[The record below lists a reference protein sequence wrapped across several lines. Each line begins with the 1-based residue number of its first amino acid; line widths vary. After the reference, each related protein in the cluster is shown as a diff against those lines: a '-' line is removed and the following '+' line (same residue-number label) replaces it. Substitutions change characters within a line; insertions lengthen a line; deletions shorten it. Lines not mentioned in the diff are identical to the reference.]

1 VLIVTGGLV
10 TMRERSFVRAVQ
22 RQLASHRAS
31 RGGWLDLQIKLRIG
45 EELMAQQ
52 AFLRGRELRRKPYR
66 DAALGYFGSDR
77 TFDTPELTE
86 VVLMTLLAAEGIEYE
101 AATYAE
107 LHADPGRRERLLDA
121 CDVVFASTTLLRDLS
136 ELAPLIAMLRRPG
149 NEPANKIVCG
159 GALASLVQADL
170 GRVSDRNDRAGAA
183 GAPSAADIDGIDVW
197 AVGHGELLVPALAA
211 WMRSGYRELAPPP
224 GGRVEQRCASAARS
238 GVTVLWSGQPPGH
251 SLDALPRPDW
261 SLAERYHG
269 RRMPMVFY
277 ESVRGC
283 PYRCSFC
290 NYPYLFDDTRFRYKS
305 AERIAGDWASYAAG
319 GAEYVTCLDSL
330 FTMPRQRLVAL
341 CEQLIARDVRIR
353 WVCYARADD
362 LSDIDVCRLMRRA
375 GCIQVQIGIESGNQG
390 QLDRMNKRAT
400 VTQGLRA
407 LANCHETGITTFISL
422 ILGYPGE
429 TEATL
434 RDSLDFV
441 REARPDFVYLSPFM
455 TRIES
460 VPVLSEASRKR
471 FGLVTAGGLG
481 SSAPYWRHDTMC
493 SSELAGRWSTFMR
506 AVIRERCALDG
517 GLFYRGMLGYQRGRD
532 RDALLAFQ
540 RDCLDA
546 LSGMRR
552 LLAPVHAYVQRRV
565 DADVLAQLGRSP
577 VPPRSA
583 SPSRSRHPLHPH
595 SAVPAPAGGPP
606 AVPDRPGA
614 VEPSM
619 HSCPALPRRQS

>member
-1 VLIVTGGLV
+1 MNRSGQGQDAREPRVLIVTGGFV
-10 TMRERSFVRAVQ
+10 AMRDRSLVRALQ
-22 RQLASHRAS
+22 RQVASHRAS
-31 RGGWLDLQIKLRIG
+31 RGGWLDLQMKLRIG
-45 EELMAQQ
+45 EELVAQQ
-52 AFLRGRELRRKPYR
+52 AFLRSRAFRRRPYR
-66 DAALGYFGSDR
+66 DAVLGYFGSDLM
-77 TFDTPELTE
+77 FDTPELTE
-86 VVLMTLLAAEGIEYE
+86 VVLMTLLAAEGIGYE

-107 LHADPGRRERLLDA
+107 LHADAGRRERLLEA
-121 CDVVFASTTLLRDLS
+121 CEVVFASTTLLRDLS
-136 ELAPLIAMLRRPG
+136 ELAPLVAMLRRPG
-149 NEPANKIVCG
+149 NKPRNRIVCG
-159 GALASLVQADL
+159 GALASLIHGDL
-170 GRVSDRNDRAGAA
+170 DAVSGI
-183 GAPSAADIDGIDVW
+183 GGIDGIDVL

-211 WMRSGYRELAPPP
+211 WMRGGCRELAPPP
-224 GGRVEQRCASAARS
+224 GGRVAQR
-238 GVTVLWSGQPPGH
+238 GGITVMWSGQPHGH
-251 SLDALPRPDW
+251 DLDALPRPDW

-305 AERIAGDWASYAAG
+305 ADRIAADWACYAAG

-341 CEQLIARDVRIR
+341 CEQLVARDIRLR

-362 LSDIDVCRLMRRA
+362 LSDIEVCRLMRRA
-375 GCIQVQIGIESGNQG
+375 GCIQVQIGIESGNQA

-400 VTQGLRA
+400 VAQGMRA

-441 REARPDFVYLSPFM
+441 REARPDFAYLSPFM

-460 VPVLSEASRKR
+460 VPVLSEASRQR

-493 SSELAGRWSTFMR
+493 SSELAERWSRFMR
-506 AVIRERCALDG
+506 AVMRERCALDG
-517 GLFYRGMLGYQRGRD
+517 GLFYQGTLGYRRGRD
-532 RDALLAFQ
+532 RDPLLAFQ

-552 LLAPVHAYVQRRV
+552 LLAPVHEYVQRRV
-565 DADVLAQLGRSP
+565 GADVLAQLGQRP
-577 VPPRSA
+577 AR
-583 SPSRSRHPLHPH
+583 PSHG
-595 SAVPAPAGGPP
+595 ATAAAAGGSATTPGQPP
-606 AVPDRPGA
+606 G
-614 VEPSM
+614 
-619 HSCPALPRRQS
+619 

>member
-1 VLIVTGGLV
+1 MKRTGKDRDARGPKVLIVTGGFV
-10 TMRERSFVRAVQ
+10 HMRERSLMRALQ
-22 RQLASHRAS
+22 RQVAAHRAS
-31 RGGWLDLQIKLRIG
+31 RGGWLDVQMKLRIG

-52 AFLRGRELRRKPYR
+52 AFLRSRELGRKPYR
-66 DAALGYFGSDR
+66 DAARSYFGSSL

-86 VVLMTLLAAEGIEYE
+86 VVLMTLLAAEGIDYE

-107 LHADPGRRERLLDA
+107 LHADAGRRERLLDA
-121 CDVVFASTTLLRDLS
+121 CEVVFASTTLLRDLS
-136 ELAPLIAMLRRPG
+136 ELAPLIAMLRRPAKG
-149 NEPANKIVCG
+149 LGRWPGSRPRTRIVCG
-159 GALASLVQADL
+159 GALASLIQ
-170 GRVSDRNDRAGAA
+170 G
-183 GAPSAADIDGIDVW
+183 DIDQLSSIAGPDGSAGVDVW

-224 GGRVEQRCASAARS
+224 GGRIERRASAA
-238 GVTVLWSGQPPGH
+238 GGDVTVLWSGQPSGH
-251 SLDALPRPDW
+251 DLDALPRPDW

-269 RRMPMVFY
+269 RPMSMVFY

-290 NYPYLFDDTRFRYKS
+290 NYPYLFDDTKFRYKS
-305 AERIAGDWASYAAG
+305 AHRIAEDWASYAAG
-319 GAEYVTCLDSL
+319 GAQYVTCLDSL

-362 LSDIDVCRLMRRA
+362 LSDIEVCRLMQRA

-400 VTQGLRA
+400 VAQGLRA

-429 TEATL
+429 TDATL

-441 REARPDFVYLSPFM
+441 REARPDFAYLSPFM

-460 VPVLSEASRKR
+460 VPVLSEASRQR

-493 SSELAGRWSTFMR
+493 SSELAERWSRFMR

-517 GLFYRGMLGYQRGRD
+517 ALFYQGALGYRRGRD

-540 RDCLDA
+540 RDCLGA

-565 DADVLAQLGRSP
+565 DAGVLAQLGQ
-577 VPPRSA
+577 PRRPGDGA
-583 SPSRSRHPLHPH
+583 T
-595 SAVPAPAGGPP
+595 VPAAARTPLMPVAT
-606 AVPDRPGA
+606 V
-614 VEPSM
+614 
-619 HSCPALPRRQS
+619 LP

>member
-10 TMRERSFVRAVQ
+10 TLRERSFVRALQ

-52 AFLRGRELRRKPYR
+52 AFLRSRQLRRKPYR
-66 DAALGYFGSDR
+66 DAAQGYFGSAPML
-77 TFDTPELTE
+77 DTPELTE
-86 VVLMTLLAAEGIEYE
+86 VVLMTLLAAEGIDYE

-149 NEPANKIVCG
+149 NKIVCG
-159 GALASLVQADL
+159 GALASLVQADI
-170 GRVSDRNDRAGAA
+170 GRVSGMDGNAARAGRPDRP
-183 GAPSAADIDGIDVW
+183 GIDGIDGIDVW

-224 GGRVEQRCASAARS
+224 GGRIEQRRASGVRG

-251 SLDALPRPDW
+251 GLDVLPRPDW

-290 NYPYLFDDTRFRYKS
+290 NYPYLFDDTKFRYKS
-305 AERIAGDWASYAAG
+305 AERIAEDWAGYAAG
-319 GAEYVTCLDSL
+319 GAEHVTCLDSL

-341 CEQLIARDVRIR
+341 CEQLVARGVRIR

-400 VTQGLRA
+400 VAQGLRA
-407 LANCHETGITTFISL
+407 LASCHETGITTFISL

-460 VPVLSEASRKR
+460 VPVLSEASRQR

-493 SSELAGRWSTFMR
+493 SSELAGRWSAFMR

-517 GLFYRGMLGYQRGRD
+517 GLFYRGILGYRRGRD
-532 RDALLAFQ
+532 RDPLLAFQ

-546 LSGMRR
+546 LSGLRR

-565 DADVLAQLGRSP
+565 DAGVQAQLGA
-577 VPPRSA
+577 PRPCA
-583 SPSRSRHPLHPH
+583 ATRAARR
-595 SAVPAPAGGPP
+595 ARAP
-606 AVPDRPGA
+606 
-614 VEPSM
+614 EP
-619 HSCPALPRRQS
+619 

>member
-1 VLIVTGGLV
+1 MRRSGNGADARRPRVLIVTGGLV
-10 TMRERSFVRAVQ
+10 TMRERSLVRAIQ

-52 AFLRGRELRRKPYR
+52 AFLRSQKLRRKPYR
-66 DAALGYFGSDR
+66 DAVLGYFGSDP

-86 VVLMTLLAAEGIEYE
+86 VVLMTLLAAEGIDYE

-107 LHADPGRRERLLDA
+107 LHADAARRERLLDA

-136 ELAPLIAMLRRPG
+136 ELAPVIAMLRRPG
-149 NEPANKIVCG
+149 NKSSNKIVCG
-159 GALASLVQADL
+159 GALASLVQGNL
-170 GRVSDRNDRAGAA
+170 GRVSGTS
-183 GAPSAADIDGIDVW
+183 GTSDIDGIDVW

-224 GGRVEQRCASAARS
+224 GGRIEQRRASAARG

-261 SLAERYHG
+261 SLAARYHG
-269 RRMPMVFY
+269 RPMPMVFY

-290 NYPYLFDDTRFRYKS
+290 NYPYLFDDTKFRYKS
-305 AERIAGDWASYAAG
+305 AERIAEDWASYAAG

-341 CEQLIARDVRIR
+341 CEQLVGRGVGIR

-362 LSDIDVCRLMRRA
+362 LSDIEVCRLMRRA
-375 GCIQVQIGIESGNQG
+375 GCIQVQIGVESGNQG

-400 VTQGLRA
+400 VAQGLRA

-441 REARPDFVYLSPFM
+441 RESRPDFVYLSPFM

-460 VPVLSEASRKR
+460 VPVLSEASRQR

-493 SSELAGRWSTFMR
+493 SSELAERWSAFMR

-517 GLFYRGMLGYQRGRD
+517 ALFYRGTLGYRRGRD

-546 LSGMRR
+546 LSGLRR

-565 DADVLAQLGRSP
+565 DADVQAQLG
-577 VPPRSA
+577 
-583 SPSRSRHPLHPH
+583 
-595 SAVPAPAGGPP
+595 AP
-606 AVPDRPGA
+606 
-614 VEPSM
+614 
-619 HSCPALPRRQS
+619 